1 MGRVAMMSPVRTGP
15 QVTITNGDC
24 MLDTK
29 LVTWTLAIWSAV
41 TFVVCVIYGV
51 ITPQSFHTAALL
63 EQVLPGFT
71 WLTAQ
76 GFMIGLVESFL
87 YGVFAGVTFCPIYN
101 LVRHVRARRPAT
113 LR

>member
-1 MGRVAMMSPVRTGP
+1 MGRVAMMSPVRTGL
-15 QVTITNGDC
+15 QVTLTNGDA

-51 ITPQSFHTAALL
+51 VTPQSFHTVALL
-63 EQVLPGFT
+63 EQVLPGFK
-71 WLTAQ
+71 WLTEQ

-87 YGVFAGVTFCPIYN
+87 YGVFVGVTFCPIYN
-101 LVRHVRARRPAT
+101 LVRHVRARRPVT